1 MATTNIQQLQRCKEE
16 LRKRNMELESI
27 LGKDG
32 SVKWSKLRL
41 RVANPISG
49 VDSMLEVLKCLQS
62 LGLKTRNIQSSF
74 SAHEFSVEIEF
85 ENKVDR
91 LISFSPHT
99 RTSTTHLHSS
109 LIHIYFLFL
118 FSWPVLFF
126 VVIDRTK

>member
-16 LRKRNMELESI
+16 LRKRNMELEYSI

-99 RTSTTHLHSS
+99 HAQAQP
-109 LIHIYFLFL
+109 IYI
-118 FSWPVLFF
+118 VA
-126 VVIDRTK
+126 